1 MRLADMAFPTWN
13 SEPSTDLLSN
23 AELKTAYDKLGRPS
37 HLVAYVSNSVFQ
49 GMYGSRAWSSVFI
62 AGLWFLFCRTP
73 SGYQVTCKTT
83 GSIYECVFACAAFGT
98 PSVSF
103 FRNTRKIATSHVR
116 GLSLDELE
124 WDDHGVRWLSKK
136 LVRMVEQDLGQGLRA
151 WVRDNSHP
159 SIHILPERAL
169 PKDFR
174 AAAVLLQ

>member
-1 MRLADMAFPTWN
+1 MRLADVLVPQLGSDHS
-13 SEPSTDLLSN
+13 SELLSQ

-37 HLVAYVSNSVFQ
+37 HLVAYVSNTVFQ
-49 GMYGSRAWSSVFI
+49 SMYGARAWSSVFI

-83 GSIYECVFACAAFGT
+83 GSVYECVFACAAFDI

-103 FRNTRKIATSHVR
+103 FRNTRKLATSLVR

-124 WDDHGVRWLSKK
+124 WDDRGVRWLSKR
-136 LVRMVEQDLGQGLRA
+136 LVRMVEQDHGQGVSL
-151 WVRDNSHP
+151 WVRDNTHP
-159 SIHILPERAL
+159 SIHILPERAI

-174 AAAVLLQ
+174 ASAVILQ